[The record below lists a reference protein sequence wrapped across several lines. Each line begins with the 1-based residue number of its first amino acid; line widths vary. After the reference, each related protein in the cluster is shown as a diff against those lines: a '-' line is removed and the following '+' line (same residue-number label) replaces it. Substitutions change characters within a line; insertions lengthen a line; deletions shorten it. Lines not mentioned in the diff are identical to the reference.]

1 VTGTLDLR
9 AAFSVRYGDT
19 WARELWHG
27 GARIWSAPYN
37 GPSHVALVDPATVW
51 ADTAGTVPLSLGGVC
66 ARLDAML
73 PGMPALLQTTEPSR
87 PRFGRHPKSG
97 VRNLLTGTDSLS
109 TQSRTVAA
117 VQHTLSFRGTGTVTL
132 SGASTAGPLVG
143 TGAGD
148 LVSLT
153 FTPSAGTLTLTVS
166 GSVTEAQLEVGAAR
180 SAYQAVTTQWD
191 VTEAGQADV
200 YYLEGDGADDWM
212 QSAANIDLSG
222 SPQATLIGAIE
233 ILSRSVSTWP
243 LSFPGLG
250 TGAVNI
256 IADPD
261 TSNRWRFI
269 IYNDTGVST
278 QRIHLAP
285 FYPAPDR
292 AVITGVVTD
301 TSLDLRRNAVLIGSG
316 GFTGPLTAFSNA
328 RLTILA
334 RNTGQ
339 NAARARYYGH
349 VLRGGAMTAA
359 ELATAETYL
368 MRRIGLA

>member
-1 VTGTLDLR
+1 MTGTLDLR
-9 AAFSVRYGDT
+9 SAFAVRYGDT

-27 GARIWSAPYN
+27 GQRIWSAPYN

-73 PGMPALLQTTEPSR
+73 PGMPALLQATEPSR
-87 PRFGRHPKSG
+87 PRFGRHPTSG
-97 VRNLLTGTDSLS
+97 IRNLLTGTAALA

-117 VQHTLSFRGTGTVTL
+117 VQHTLSFRGAGTVTL

-166 GSVTEAQLEVGAAR
+166 GSISEAQLEVGAAR

-200 YYLEGDGADDWM
+200 YYLESDGVDDWLRTDA
-212 QSAANIDLSG
+212 SID
-222 SPQATLIGAIE
+222 
-233 ILSRSVSTWP
+233 
-243 LSFPGLG
+243 
-250 TGAVNI
+250 
-256 IADPD
+256 
-261 TSNRWRFI
+261 
-269 IYNDTGVST
+269 
-278 QRIHLAP
+278 LAP
-285 FYPAPDR
+285 FTDVTAVLAMERLINIGGTHVFLNHGSTETGALAILKFNSAPQIGMWAHGSTTATSQLFPPPSR
-292 AVITGVVTD
+292 EVITAQAARVIGGP
-301 TSLDLRRNAVLIGSG
+301 LILRRNLEIIA
-316 GFTGPLTAFSNA
+316 TATASVEIPGISAQAAIAGRSNGNL
-328 RLTILA
+328 R
-334 RNTGQ
+334 
-339 NAARARYYGH
+339 AAMRYYGH